1 MMSEIVIADAPDEDR
16 YVVDVDGTRAGFVSY
31 QRTGEQIALMHAEV
45 DPPMQRQGVASKLIE
60 FALED
65 ARAGGSRCSRSA
77 RLSGTT
83 SSVTRTIW
91 SSFRRTHACD
101 SGCEP
106 RRPVQERFTA

>member
-65 ARAGGSRCSRSA
+65 ARGRGLSVLPFCPFVRYYIQRHPDYLELVPPDA
-77 RLSGTT
+77 R
-83 SSVTRTIW
+83 V
-91 SSFRRTHACD
+91 
-101 SGCEP
+101 
-106 RRPVQERFTA
+106 RFGL